1 MSLVSFPL
9 IIQQQYT
16 WHILQTFINFAAIPI
31 FGTVIVPLV
40 MIGFFGQYIPFLT
53 YITNLIIRYF
63 AYMVDLCATLPG
75 NFVVGKI
82 PNALAAILL
91 FLALGMFAREAKIK
105 HISRISW
112 LVSFSVAM
120 IFVHLPYHGEFATF
134 DIRQG
139 DGYKTRGCSSDS

>member
-1 MSLVSFPL
+1 MLKDLTNKKIKAQVIWSLSLLFSLAMVPQILLTLGVQLSFAQKLTFWQTNILMSLVSFPL

-82 PNALAAILL
+82 LT
-91 FLALGMFAREAKIK
+91 
-105 HISRISW
+105 H
-112 LVSFSVAM
+112 
-120 IFVHLPYHGEFATF
+120 
-134 DIRQG
+134 
-139 DGYKTRGCSSDS
+139 